1 MAGAEFIQIFKMSE
15 CHVTYCVTEPSSDLK
30 LEGTLQRVGDHDAYS
45 NVVTTYVFAPHV
57 LTLFVDL
64 LYFQVNITFYDP
76 FIELQATDV
85 CLQSLALLQ
94 PGNVDL
100 SVAGSMILRYRPA
113 DNECHE
119 AAVVSAL
126 LLLMSLLWTYCM
138 EYYDTVTALN
148 ATERVEKEEAAAN
161 EEADH
166 VANEMV
172 KTSLSVVEVLLQE
185 GKADVHQTKSK
196 LKTASETIVGDEP
209 STRDKPDRNH
219 RVRQQIWLTLDH
231 CISHRYNVRF
241 PYRQCNHHRC
251 LRCTSSR
258 GVGPKQKPRSTSKG
272 GLQEVVSDLQDLFA
286 RRWSCGM

>member
-1 MAGAEFIQIFKMSE
+1 MLFGFDSPVWTDDSVYPMHAAGASNYAAFNIVPSGTCVHLIECEDKCMAGAEFIKIFKISE

-30 LEGTLQRVGDHDAYS
+30 LEGTLQHVGDHDAYS
-45 NVVTTYVFAPHV
+45 NVVTTYVAPQV

-119 AAVVSAL
+119 AAVVFAL

-148 ATERVEKEEAAAN
+148 ATERVEKEDITPN
-161 EEADH
+161 FFWT
-166 VANEMV
+166 VTLLSPPIV
-172 KTSLSVVEVLLQE
+172 TISLS
-185 GKADVHQTKSK
+185 
-196 LKTASETIVGDEP
+196 
-209 STRDKPDRNH
+209 
-219 RVRQQIWLTLDH
+219 
-231 CISHRYNVRF
+231 NVR
-241 PYRQCNHHRC
+241 
-251 LRCTSSR
+251 
-258 GVGPKQKPRSTSKG
+258 
-272 GLQEVVSDLQDLFA
+272 
-286 RRWSCGM
+286 